1 MTLCLA
7 LEDEGCD
14 PIGIDEVNDLVKIML
29 GTRFNTKSLT
39 LHGLPIACQQ
49 PWEHTSFL
57 A

>member
-14 PIGIDEVNDLVKIML
+14 PIRIDEVNDIVIIVL

-39 LHGLPIACQQ
+39 LHGLLIVI
-49 PWEHTSFL
+49 
-57 A
+57 